1 MSVRFCDACQ
11 GGGAYGKT
19 ALARPYAFFVKYLP
33 GIPQEISDPSVSP
46 SRSPQPNDR
55 AERVSERVSGIYS
68 VSHFLLTRFL
78 SLSAPVLCGINAMCY
93 CHATS

>member
-1 MSVRFCDACQ
+1 
-11 GGGAYGKT
+11 GARKFM
-19 ALARPYAFFVKYLP
+19 LLSENPY
-33 GIPQEISDPSVSP
+33 
-46 SRSPQPNDR
+46 RSPQPNDR
-55 AERVSERVSGIYS
+55 AERVSERGSGIYS